1 MLYFLIVVGE
11 VFLELF
17 LHVGDFLDLITVPID
32 FHALDIFQQFDV
44 LLHDQGQ
51 AVDGEVPDFDED
63 LGVQVGVDLEKL
75 VPGNGDA
82 VVAQDKL

>member
-17 LHVGDFLDLITVPID
+17 LHVGDFLGLIAVPID

-51 AVDGEVPDFDED
+51 AVDGEAPDFDA
-63 LGVQVGVDLEKL
+63 GVDPLLFVPLEY
-75 VPGNGDA
+75 P
-82 VVAQDKL
+82 